1 MSRFGR
7 ALGVRLSSGWF
18 DVRLGQLLCF
28 AAGPALL
35 VVALGGLARLALT
48 PGEAFIGVLASL
60 AVALLLVILGIV
72 LPLASVA
79 PPKQT
84 LQPTGPTVGAPK
96 PPGC

>member
-1 MSRFGR
+1 MSLFPRV
-7 ALGVRLSSGWF
+7 LEKRLSSERF

-48 PGEAFIGVLASL
+48 PGEAFLGVLASV

-72 LPLASVA
+72 LPLASKM
-79 PPKQT
+79 PPPQELHPAVT
-84 LQPTGPTVGAPK
+84 
-96 PPGC
+96 